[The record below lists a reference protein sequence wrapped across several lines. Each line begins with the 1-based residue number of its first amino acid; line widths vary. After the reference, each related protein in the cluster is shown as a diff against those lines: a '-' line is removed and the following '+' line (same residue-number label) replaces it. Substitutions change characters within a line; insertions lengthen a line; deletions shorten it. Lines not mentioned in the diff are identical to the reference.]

1 MEIVIEV
8 RHYVS
13 RAGEDVFDDWLTEL
27 ADARAQ
33 AKIATRIDRLAA
45 GNFGDCKPLRQGV
58 CELRI
63 DWGPG
68 YRVYYAMVGKVCV
81 LLLCGGDK
89 RKQSADIERA
99 IEYLSDFKERA
110 KSYET

>member
-1 MEIVIEV
+1 MIEI

-13 RAGEDVFDDWLTEL
+13 RAGKDVFDEWLSEL
-27 ADARAQ
+27 GDARAQ
-33 AKIATRIDRLAA
+33 AKIASRINRLAA
-45 GNFGDCKPLRQGV
+45 GNFGDCKALRQGV

-89 RKQSADIERA
+89 RKQSSDIVRALEFLADYKKRSE
-99 IEYLSDFKERA
+99 SP
-110 KSYET
+110 